1 MSEPG
6 RNAGLVTVT
15 VLLAGFLASSPAH
28 GDDLTTL
35 SGQTFHDVQPVRVE
49 PDGITWK
56 HAEGV
61 AKVDFSDSP
70 ATVRAAYH
78 YDAGKAAAYHEA
90 RAQAQRQAEE
100 QARQLLQARDDRLR
114 ARAQAQ
120 AASTDQAPPTAP
132 GKNLVYRHGLAP
144 AVEAAT
150 RSVGEQMAAAKAR
163 VAADVRNSEGLGNPA
178 LWSWIPGMGRAPV
191 APRMDVPNSEEFKS
205 ALSLLPGSAAVQ
217 TLGASQGPAGAFG
230 ANSADDPLFKP
241 IYMTKSYNDDVD
253 RAAAFARG
261 VPLK

>member
-1 MSEPG
+1 MSPG
-6 RNAGLVTVT
+6 RNAGFFAAT
-15 VLLAGFLASSPAH
+15 VLLVGFLAAGPAR
-28 GDDLTTL
+28 GGDLTTL

-49 PDGITWK
+49 PDGVTWK

-70 ATVRAAYH
+70 AAVRAAYH

-90 RAQAQRQAEE
+90 RAQAQRQTDG
-100 QARQLLQARDDRLR
+100 QARQLLQARDDRFR

-120 AASTDQAPPTAP
+120 AAAQAASTDPASPAAP
-132 GKNLVYRHGLAP
+132 GKTLVYRHGLAP

-163 VAADVRNSEGLGNPA
+163 VAADARNSEGLGDPD
-178 LWSWIPGMGRAPV
+178 LWSWIPGMGSKPV
-191 APRMDVPNSEEFKS
+191 PQRVDLPNSMEFTHPPNTV
-205 ALSLLPGSAAVQ
+205 LLPTFGTSAH
-217 TLGASQGPAGAFG
+217 GAGAFG

-241 IYMTKSYNDDVD
+241 IYLTKSYNDDVD

>member
-6 RNAGLVTVT
+6 RNAGLVAAT
-15 VLLAGFLASSPAH
+15 VLLAGLLAAGPAR
-28 GDDLTTL
+28 GGDLTTL

-49 PDGITWK
+49 PDGVTWK

-70 ATVRAAYH
+70 AAVRAAYH
-78 YDAGKAAAYHEA
+78 YDAGQAAAYHEA
-90 RAQAQRQAEE
+90 RAQAQRQADA
-100 QARQLLQARDDRLR
+100 QARQLLRAYDDRLR
-114 ARAQAQ
+114 TRAQAQ
-120 AASTDQAPPTAP
+120 AASQPASTEPVSPAAP
-132 GKNLVYRHGLAP
+132 GRNLVYRHGLAP

-163 VAADVRNSEGLGNPA
+163 AAADARNSEGLGNPD
-178 LWSWIPGMGRAPV
+178 LWSWIPGMKSKPVPQRVDLPNAMEFTHAPN
-191 APRMDVPNSEEFKS
+191 PI
-205 ALSLLPGSAAVQ
+205 LLPTFGSSS
-217 TLGASQGPAGAFG
+217 GESGAFG
-230 ANSADDPLFKP
+230 ANATADPYVP
-241 IYMTKSYNDDVD
+241 IYMTKSYNEDMD